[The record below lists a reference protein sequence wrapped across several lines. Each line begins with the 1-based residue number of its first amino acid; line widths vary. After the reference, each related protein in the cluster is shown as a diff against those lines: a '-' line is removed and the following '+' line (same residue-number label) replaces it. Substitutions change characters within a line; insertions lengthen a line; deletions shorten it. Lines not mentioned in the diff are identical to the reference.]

1 MNIFCFFVIIQYNI
15 QMSFNKKY
23 LPDFIFGGIDGLVTT
38 FAVVSGVIG
47 ASLSSSIIL
56 ILGFANLFADGF
68 SMAVSNYLSS
78 QSAEDLEQNHSNKKA
93 FYAGLVTFFAFIII
107 GFIPLFPFVIGF
119 GRANFLISVIL
130 TLLAFSLVGYIKAF
144 ITKKNKFASSIQT
157 LFVGALAAAI
167 AYIVG
172 YLLSKLGV

>member
-1 MNIFCFFVIIQYNI
+1 MKSSLEY
-15 QMSFNKKY
+15 KKY

-47 ASLSSSIIL
+47 ASLSTTVIL

-78 QSAEDLEQNHSNKKA
+78 KSEEDLNQNGSNKKA
-93 FYAGLVTFFAFIII
+93 IIAALVTFVSFIVV
-107 GFIPLFPFVIGF
+107 GFIPLFSFLIDF
-119 GRANFLISVIL
+119 GDNNFLLSIL
-130 TLLAFSLVGYIKAF
+130 LTMITFFIVGYIKGLLTQKSKLISAL
-144 ITKKNKFASSIQT
+144 QT
-157 LFVGALAAAI
+157 LLIGTIAALI

-172 YLLSKLGV
+172 FLLSGLGV